1 MKHVLF
7 SRALAL
13 ALSTALV
20 PAAQAATETFAFQF
34 SGPSGVV
41 LSGQLLGTLQAD
53 NNTIVVS
60 SILGVPRLNG
70 APAVAVP
77 FVDSIIDVAGGSQFL
92 PPVVSLDGST
102 MDFAACTDGKC
113 DDGFGFEASGVL
125 GFPVAVTLASFGN
138 RGYEGYNSS
147 QWAISAVPESGTLAL
162 MAIGLLG
169 LGLRRRA

>member
-7 SRALAL
+7 SRALTL

-20 PAAQAATETFAFQF
+20 PVAQAAAETFAFQY
-34 SGPSGVV
+34 SSASGVV
-41 LSGQLLGTLQAD
+41 VSGQLLGTRQAD

-70 APAVAVP
+70 APAIAVP
-77 FVDSIIDVAGGSQFL
+77 FVDSIIDVAGGTHFL
-92 PPVVSLDGST
+92 APVVSLDGST
-102 MDFAACTDGKC
+102 MDFAACTAAKC

-125 GFPVAVTLASFGN
+125 GFPLAATLASFGN
-138 RGYEGYNSS
+138 RGFEAYSSS
-147 QWAISAVPESGTLAL
+147 QWAISAVPESGTLVL

-169 LGLRRRA
+169 LGLRRRG